1 MAVVPRG
8 VRCVSGCGY
17 AKRVRAF
24 CKTVCILTVS
34 GVGCTPF
41 FCFLFPYLSVP
52 LRFRTR
58 SLHTH
63 SKHLYAH
70 IPLPDGCR
78 NYKLRHSACTLCF
91 KACGFVKIHSLLT
104 GAPALFRAARQ
115 KIKHP
120 LPLRK
125 RVFFVLIRCFCHF
138 AVYRSFYRSYFV
150 MHFYAA
156 VSVHLYFSSFI
167 FINILLFYPAPF
179 LPYCCRL
186 TVYRTSKAEKLQA
199 RQEYRKARP

>member
-1 MAVVPRG
+1 MCVFCVLWRLYRVACAVSPDAGMRNG
-8 VRCVSGCGY
+8 FVRF
-17 AKRVRAF
+17 AKRFVSSPSVVSAARRFFAF
-24 CKTVCILTVS
+24 C
-34 GVGCTPF
+34 
-41 FCFLFPYLSVP
+41 
-52 LRFRTR
+52 
-58 SLHTH
+58 SL
-63 SKHLYAH
+63 
-70 IPLPDGCR
+70 
-78 NYKLRHSACTLCF
+78 TLCF

-186 TVYRTSKAEKLQA
+186 TVYRTGKAEKLQA